1 MYIGALGKITGM
13 SIKTIRHYE
22 EIGLIKSPTRKGSY
36 RVYDESY
43 IPVLNMIRL
52 AKSLGFTLNELKE
65 IVKAKSEE
73 GYLPM
78 DLLKRE
84 ITLKKE
90 KTNQKIT
97 QLNEILSGLDGLEKM
112 AFEHNKC
119 LLEKISLNN

>member
-1 MYIGALGKITGM
+1 MYIGALGKITGI
-13 SIKTIRHYE
+13 SIKAIRHYE
-22 EIGLIKSPTRKGSY
+22 DIGLIKSPTRKGSY

-43 IPVLNMIRL
+43 IPVLNMIKL

-84 ITLKKE
+84 IILKKE
-90 KTNQKIT
+90 KTRQKIHE
-97 QLNEILSGLDGLEKM
+97 LNQILSGLSDLENM

-119 LLEKISLNN
+119 LLEKISINN